1 MQNALACAGRVL
13 SWLKKNLRF
22 RMLMMQSRSKRQRQC
37 CFDNVAFFLCSWTSF
52 DSKFKPWSKTRTAC
66 GDCWAH
72 RFGKTTVINLLMR
85 FYDVDSGSIK
95 VEGIDIR
102 NITRQSLRENY
113 GMVLQDT
120 WLKSGT
126 IRENITMGKPDAT
139 EEEIHCCGK
148 SRSCP
153 QFYQTAGKTAMIPSS
168 ARKRKSFTGTKA
180 IAQYCPRYA
189 LFAADA
195 YFGWSNIFHWHRTE
209 VKIQEALQDLCKAA
223 QVLLLRTAC
232 PQYGKPTLFSW
243 WKTVILS
250 SRVPMKSCSRKRFLC
265 QSV

>member
-1 MQNALACAGRVL
+1 
-13 SWLKKNLRF
+13 
-22 RMLMMQSRSKRQRQC
+22 
-37 CFDNVAFFLCSWTSF
+37 
-52 DSKFKPWSKTRTAC
+52 
-66 GDCWAH
+66 
-72 RFGKTTVINLLMR
+72 VINLLMR

-139 EEEIHCCGK
+139 EEEIIAAAKAAHATVLSNGW
-148 SRSCP
+148 
-153 QFYQTAGKTAMIPSS
+153 KTAMIPSS
-168 ARKRKSFTGTKA
+168 ARKEEVFHRTKA

-195 YFGWSNIFHWHRTE
+195 YFG
-209 VKIQEALQDLCKAA
+209 
-223 QVLLLRTAC
+223 
-232 PQYGKPTLFSW
+232 
-243 WKTVILS
+243 
-250 SRVPMKSCSRKRFLC
+250 
-265 QSV
+265 